1 MVFLTKQVT
10 DSENHLTPRFKV
22 GREKRIEIWYYRK
35 KKKFT
40 TKNNICIHTAVRC
53 LVVLKE
59 NRTFLVCFSGNKTLK
74 LKKKREQSKTKYK
87 KKKER

>member
-1 MVFLTKQVT
+1 MVFLTKQET

-22 GREKRIEIWYYRK
+22 GREKRIELWYYRK
-35 KKKFT
+35 NKKKNS
-40 TKNNICIHTAVRC
+40 KNNICIHTAVRW

-59 NRTFLVCFSGNKTLK
+59 NRTFLVSFSGNKTLK
-74 LKKKREQSKTKYK
+74 LKKKRENKVRQS